1 MNKRQ
6 NWEIM
11 IYKAKG
17 WSAQIDVKLKDETIW
32 LNLNQIADLFGRDKS
47 VISRHIRNIYKT
59 QELNRDQT
67 VAFFATVQKEW
78 KKSVER
84 QIEYYNLDAIIS
96 VWYRVNSKN
105 ATNFRI
111 WATSV
116 LKNHLV
122 QWYSIN
128 TKRLSETGLDE
139 FEKAVALI
147 KKNIENNVLDNK
159 EIKWMLNLVTNYAH
173 SWIILQKYD
182 EGTLSLENMKIIKT
196 NKLEYKDAL
205 KAIDE
210 MKKQLLPK
218 WEVSEMF
225 GIEKNDGLK
234 WVLDQVYQTFDW
246 QELYPS
252 IQEKAASLIY
262 FIIKNHP
269 FADGNKKIWA
279 FLLLVF
285 LAQNNYL
292 YRTNWNKRIDDD
304 TLIALTLLV
313 ATSESGERDMI
324 LKLVASFLSD

>member
-1 MNKRQ
+1 MDKKT
-6 NWEIM
+6 WGII
-11 IYKAKG
+11 IYKAKN
-17 WSAQIDVKLKDETIW
+17 WETEIDVKLKDETVW

-292 YRTNWNKRIDDD
+292 YRTNWDKRIDDD